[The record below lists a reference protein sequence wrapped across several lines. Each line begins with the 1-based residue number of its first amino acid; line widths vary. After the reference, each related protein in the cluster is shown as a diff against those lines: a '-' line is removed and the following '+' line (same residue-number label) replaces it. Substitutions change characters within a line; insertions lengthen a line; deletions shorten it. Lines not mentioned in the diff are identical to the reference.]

1 MKTTTVQLR
10 HSMNRAPLPLALLLI
25 PLALAC
31 FVLSA
36 TAWATCQNGCLTSE
50 NTVLGDDA
58 LSSDTTGSQ
67 NTATGFKALFSN
79 TTGHQNTATGDNALL
94 NTTTRSFT
102 TTTAASALFS
112 KAPG

>member
-58 LSSDTTGSQ
+58 LSSDTTGYF
-67 NTATGFKALFSN
+67 NTANGASALFSN
-79 TTGHQNTATGDNALL
+79 TTGYYNTATGLLALAF
-94 NTTTRSFT
+94 NTTGFEN
-102 TTTAASALFS
+102 TANGADA
-112 KAPG
+112 